1 MPLVAFIT
9 SILFI
14 PGLPSAATVPRWA
27 FLAICI
33 PFIWQRHPGR
43 VTAGHL
49 LGALFLG
56 WCALSLAWAFEPLE
70 GIQQLGKFALLG
82 LIFCVGAGYGDLR
95 KVYIAAALGV
105 GVNSATV
112 VAQVW
117 GWDALSQVVWPGGLF
132 FNKNFGAEFA
142 AMVLVALLV
151 ERVWWA
157 VPLAFPT
164 LWFCQSRGAYVALG
178 IAFIALIWQRNRRA
192 AALLGIAL
200 IGATA
205 YLWITGNS
213 TAQRQ
218 QLWLDSLAGMQLWGR
233 GIGSYFATFPE
244 HATRIDALAL
254 RPTTAHNDLLQL
266 TYEIGPGSLF
276 IVALLVFALRSRWR
290 AEHYVLVVFA
300 VEGLVGFP
308 LYMPAT
314 AFLAALVCGRIYSDW
329 PNLRGAIDWS
339 RLRVLFGQQDRRE
352 PRANLAA
359 PVAST
364 HALSLRPQHQ
374 GVYRLFLYLLSAVR
388 SALRRHEGDRGGAVD
403 QSVRGRSLARIGGLS
418 AGRRQS

>member
-1 MPLVAFIT
+1 MPFVAFIT

-14 PGLPSAATVPRWA
+14 PGLPSAATVPRWS
-27 FLAICI
+27 FLAVCI

-43 VTAGHL
+43 ITAGHL

-56 WCALSLAWAFEPLE
+56 WCALSLAWTFEPLE
-70 GIQQLGKFALLG
+70 GIQHLGKFALLG
-82 LIFCVGAGYGDLR
+82 LIFCAGAGYGDLR

-105 GVNSATV
+105 GVNSAVV
-112 VAQVW
+112 VAQVY
-117 GWDALSQVVWPGGLF
+117 GWEALPQVVWPGGLF

-142 AMVLVALLV
+142 AMALAALVL
-151 ERVWWA
+151 ERIWWA

-164 LWFCQSRGAYVALG
+164 LWFCESRSALFALG
-178 IAFIALIWQRNRRA
+178 AAFIVLTWRLNRVA
-192 AALLGIAL
+192 AALFG
-200 IGATA
+200 TA
-205 YLWITGNS
+205 CAGLAGYIWLTNNS

-218 QLWLDSLAGMQLWGR
+218 QLWLDSLAGMQFWGR

-244 HATRIDALAL
+244 YATRIDALAL

-266 TYEIGPGSLF
+266 TYELGPGSLF

-290 AEHYVLVVFA
+290 AEHYVLIVFA

-329 PNLRGAIDWS
+329 PDLRGAVDWS

-352 PRANLAA
+352 PRTDPAA
-359 PVAST
+359 PLAGA
-364 HALSLRPQHQ
+364 HAVSLRPQHQ
-374 GVYRLFLYLLSAVR
+374 GIYRLFLYLLSAVR
-388 SALRRHEGDRGGAVD
+388 PALRRHESDRGGAVD
-403 QSVRGRSLARIGGLS
+403 QSVRSRSLARIGGLS
-418 AGRRQS
+418 TGRR